1 MSMGSELA
9 MTRDAMGTQAMARHE
24 TQGETQG
31 QRQQALIQARFVMAM
46 QRPRDI
52 DAVRLALLKECK
64 RPTFAGLARWEL
76 SVGREKIS
84 GWSIRFVEAA
94 IRCMRH
100 ADCSTE
106 TLYDSAEKRII
117 RCSVID
123 YESGASWSQEVSV
136 EKTKERKQLREGDIP
151 LSQRRNSYG
160 DLVYLLPANDDEVRM
175 KEAALV
181 SKTLRTLGL
190 RLIPGDLLDEAAQQ
204 IQTTLDNADAADPDG
219 ERKRLIDRFAEL
231 GIKPH
236 DLVEYLAGKPLD
248 ALTPADRS
256 ELRGVYAAVRD
267 GERWAE
273 ILEASPHRQTVEG
286 SAAKPKSEAAARL
299 RTKLEERRK
308 PKAAATAA
316 PERVVVPDAEI
327 ELASEVQEPAT
338 ATREPGDES

>member
-1 MSMGSELA
+1 MGS
-9 MTRDAMGTQAMARHE
+9 QAMVRHE

-64 RPTFAGLARWEL
+64 RPTFAGLARWER
-76 SVGREKIS
+76 SVGRDKIT

-123 YESGASWSQEVSV
+123 YESGASWSQEVSI
-136 EKTKERKQLREGDIP
+136 EKTKERKQLREGEVP

-160 DLVYLLPANDDEVRM
+160 DLVYLLPATDDEVRM

-267 GERWAE
+267 GERWSE
-273 ILEASPHRQTVEG
+273 ILEASPHRQTGE
-286 SAAKPKSEAAARL
+286 ATAKPKSEAAARL
-299 RTKLEERRK
+299 RSKLEERRK
-308 PKAAATAA
+308 PKAQATAATAPTAA

-327 ELASEVQEPAT
+327 EPVAEAQEQAPAM
-338 ATREPGDES
+338 REPGDES